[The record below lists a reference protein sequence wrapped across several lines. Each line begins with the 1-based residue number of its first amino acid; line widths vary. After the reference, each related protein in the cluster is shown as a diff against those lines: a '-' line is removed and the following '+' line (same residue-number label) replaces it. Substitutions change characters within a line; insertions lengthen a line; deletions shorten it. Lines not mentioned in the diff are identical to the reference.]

1 MLEHV
6 LVPLDGSQLA
16 EMALDHAKKLL
27 GTNGKLT
34 LLTVFDLP
42 EYPIY
47 GYYPTPLIV
56 EETDYQTATRDM
68 LPKAKEYLE
77 KMAAPLRD
85 LNFRVDVVAEI
96 GEPATIIV
104 ETAQKQHVDAIC
116 MSTHG
121 RSGFSRWL
129 FGSVTNKVLTATPC
143 PVYVVPG
150 RKSVK
155 TEEPAQA
162 EVTPV
167 RVKA

>member
-1 MLEHV
+1 MLGHV

-16 EMALDHAKKLL
+16 EMALEQAKKLL
-27 GTNGKLT
+27 GPDGRLT
-34 LLTVFDLP
+34 LLSVFDLP

-56 EETDYQTATRDM
+56 EETDYQTATRDL

-77 KMAAPLRD
+77 KIAAPLREEN
-85 LNFRVDVVAEI
+85 LWVDVVAEI
-96 GEPATIIV
+96 GEPAAVIV
-104 ETAQKQHVDAIC
+104 ETAQRLRVDAIC

-143 PVYVVPG
+143 PVLVVPG
-150 RKSVK
+150 RK
-155 TEEPAQA
+155 P
-162 EVTPV
+162 
-167 RVKA
+167 VKALENTPADTTQVKAS